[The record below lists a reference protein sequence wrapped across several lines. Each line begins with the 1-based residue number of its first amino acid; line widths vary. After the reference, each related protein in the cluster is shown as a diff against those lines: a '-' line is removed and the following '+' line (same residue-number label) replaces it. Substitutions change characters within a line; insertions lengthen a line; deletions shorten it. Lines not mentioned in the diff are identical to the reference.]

1 MARYIN
7 RSRAAV
13 ICFGGWGLQTML
25 HLWPRVRF
33 IQEERR
39 ILGIDRE
46 FPDLNRQ
53 TAFACVMPHPIP
65 EEHDGRPL
73 SVVYPAPSS
82 AYPEPYYVEKKLLT
96 SRSDSGEFGLTSS
109 EVWADRLFKSALAKK
124 KLDEKN
130 SDDGSNEA
138 QYIQPLAMSEPFGYK
153 VPNSSSRLWRE
164 DMFAAGI
171 AWAEPVVKAL
181 LRHVIDPTRLDNI
194 QTLDPYVQTN
204 IYVVASLAEPLTSA
218 LIWPIISEL
227 TATLGT
233 RNIAR
238 VIAFL
243 STGSFALDDTAAIE
257 EAACH
262 TALREIESLTGVS
275 RVGQKE
281 LAERVRLKQGWSERV
296 GLPLFDRIYML
307 DKEKTNAALAR
318 DAHELAVLTGNV
330 IEAFLTADGA
340 THVETRLGPDIDAQA
355 AQRRYSLVGAAN
367 DYVPLADYIDA
378 AIRDEQKRIV
388 QSLVVPQDDA
398 ATVEASLKDLKAE
411 RDKAVKDLMRSG
423 TMRMFETETALTRE
437 GRRWRRRLG
446 NAWNRRR
453 QPEGFTSPLPDWLP
467 ELRIARSYL
476 LPDSVRERLRRQRHP
491 WQWRLEFNDHVTA
504 LAGNIEPELRTQR
517 FARAWGIPYHYPAST
532 SSAQRVL
539 ERLDNP
545 SITAE
550 ARQETL
556 LELGNRQ
563 NLLKEELGTYTERTW
578 ATRWRNDQRVI
589 PHAMFEALRI
599 SVNDACAVTKGR
611 PDGLLRA
618 NTRLKSWREECEV
631 IVEELGENA
640 ADPEDIEW
648 SQHYAGKLDTF
659 ERRFASAAG
668 NYPQR
673 AAIWARAIL
682 GGFFITFLVFNWLLF
697 ELRLNL
703 TQWQVLLIGVGCI
716 GVTAALAGLVEGLAL
731 WRLQRLKQQRI
742 VLAQERLSR
751 SAEQYVRSNLH
762 SVYRRLGEVLGDL
775 QEEIDSTVESL
786 RKWSKAEDKIHVL
799 PQGIERSHLRAA
811 HLSDAIWERVKS
823 HVQSERSPAENL
835 PAETLFLRA
844 WSTDGKAERL
854 WYEAGQKPEDR
865 LAQRIRLALELPFNR
880 REQVEHVVEVE
891 TLRRLI
897 DSRLEEER
905 ASSAGEMAAS
915 RRSRMEIE
923 EELTNEMWCAFR
935 NQNGCSACS
944 IPDGCPLVIK
954 EADAEQ
960 GTPPAWPL
968 HNLYIE
974 YLQRATGYLHPS
986 GAIFPGGSKETIQQ
1000 IIGEFAIEKLI
1011 IGIDSSLAEAEALD
1025 RRRDFV
1031 EESVARAKPAG
1042 NHELVD
1048 PFEDSLVDIE
1058 FGVTPEGAKSP
1069 FEPIFRDRKV
1079 SLLPSQDPTSI
1090 TTVRTVNWLALSDLL
1105 FVDRCRTEFIRLDDD
1120 NRKDLALLSDLLSE
1134 KVGREL
1140 YDLPKGNEQA
1150 KYVRYQPI
1158 VW

>member
-46 FPDLNRQ
+46 LPDLNRQ

-65 EEHDGRPL
+65 EENDGRPL
-73 SVVYPAPSS
+73 SVVHPASSS
-82 AYPEPYYVEKKLLT
+82 AYPEPYYVEKKLRT
-96 SRSDSGEFGLTSS
+96 SRSDCGELGLTSS
-109 EVWADRLFKSALAKK
+109 EVWANRLFKSALVKK
-124 KLDEKN
+124 KMDEQN
-130 SDDGSNEA
+130 SDDGSNQVE
-138 QYIQPLAMSEPFGYK
+138 YIQPLAMSEPFGYEA
-153 VPNSSSRLWRE
+153 PNTSSRLWRK

-181 LRHVIDPTRLDNI
+181 LRHVIDPTRLDSI

-238 VIAFL
+238 VIAFF

-281 LAERVRLKQGWSERV
+281 LAERVRFRQGWSERV

-340 THVETRLGPDIDAQA
+340 THVETRLGPDIDVQA
-355 AQRRYSLVGAAN
+355 VQRRYSLVGAAN

-388 QSLVVPQDDA
+388 QTLIVPQDSEP
-398 ATVEASLKDLKAE
+398 TVQASLGDLKAE

-423 TMRMFETETALTRE
+423 AMRMFETESALTSE
-437 GRRWRRRLG
+437 GQRWRRRLA

-453 QPEGFTSPLPDWLP
+453 QPEGFVSPLPDWLP

-491 WQWRLEFNDHVTA
+491 WQWRLEFNDHMTA

-532 SSAQRVL
+532 SSAQRAL
-539 ERLDNP
+539 EQLENTE
-545 SITAE
+545 ITAE

-556 LELGNRQ
+556 RQLRERQ
-563 NLLKEELGTYTERTW
+563 NLLEGELNNYTERTW

-618 NTRLKSWREECEV
+618 NTRLKSWRDECEV

-640 ADPEDIEW
+640 ADSEDIEW
-648 SQHYAGKLDTF
+648 SQQYAGKLDTF
-659 ERRFASAAG
+659 EHRFASAAG
-668 NYPQR
+668 NYPRR
-673 AAIWARAIL
+673 AAIWTRAIL

-703 TQWQVLLIGVGCI
+703 TQWQVLLIGVGCLGI
-716 GVTAALAGLVEGLAL
+716 TAALVGLVEGLAR

-762 SVYRRLGEVLGDL
+762 SVYRRLGAVLGDL
-775 QEEIDSTVESL
+775 QEEIDSTIESL
-786 RKWSKAEDKIHVL
+786 CKWSRAEEKIHVL

-811 HLSDAIWERVKS
+811 HLSDVIWERVKS

-835 PAETLFLRA
+835 PADAIFVRA

-854 WYEAGQKPEDR
+854 WYEAGQKSEDR
-865 LAQRIRLALELPFNR
+865 LAQRIRLTLELPFNR
-880 REQVEHVVEVE
+880 REQREHVVEVE
-891 TLRRLI
+891 ILRRLVEM
-897 DSRLEEER
+897 RLNEETT
-905 ASSAGEMAAS
+905 SSAGDPAAP
-915 RRSRMEIE
+915 RRSRDDIEKELME
-923 EELTNEMWCAFR
+923 NRWCAFR
-935 NQNGCSACS
+935 NQGGCSAC
-944 IPDGCPLVIK
+944 PMLGDCPLVAK
-954 EADAEQ
+954 DSDPEQ
-960 GTPPAWPL
+960 ANSPAWSL
-968 HNLYIE
+968 HDLFIE
-974 YLQRATGYLHPS
+974 YLHRATDYLHPS

-1000 IIGEFAIEKLI
+1000 IIDEFAIEKLI
-1011 IGIDSSLAEAEALD
+1011 TGIDSSLGEADTLD

-1042 NHELVD
+1042 NYELVD

-1069 FEPIFRDRKV
+1069 LEPIFRDRKV
-1079 SLLPSQDPTSI
+1079 SLLPSRDPTSI

-1105 FVDRCRTEFIRLDDD
+1105 FVDRCRTEFIRLDDH
-1120 NRKDLALLSDLLSE
+1120 NREKLALLSNLLSE

-1150 KYVRYQPI
+1150 KDVRYQPI
-1158 VW
+1158 IW

>member
-1 MARYIN
+1 MTRYIN

-39 ILGIDRE
+39 ILGIE
-46 FPDLNRQ
+46 HELPDLNRQ
-53 TAFACVMPHPIP
+53 TAFACVLPHPLP
-65 EEHDGRPL
+65 ETSAGKPL
-73 SVVYPAPSS
+73 TVVHPASSSV
-82 AYPEPYYVEKKLLT
+82 YPEPYYVEKLLRA
-96 SRSDSGEFGLTSS
+96 SRSDRGEQGLTSS
-109 EVWADRLFKSALAKK
+109 EVWANRIYEYALAQV
-124 KLDEKN
+124 DENK
-130 SDDGSNEA
+130 DK
-138 QYIQPLAMSEPFGYK
+138 YIQELTMSEPFGYEA
-153 VPNSSSRLWRE
+153 PNSSSRLWRQ

-181 LRHVIDPTRLDNI
+181 LRHVIDPTRLDSI

-204 IYVVASLAEPLTSA
+204 IYVVASMAEPLTSA

-227 TATLGT
+227 TAALGT

-238 VIAFL
+238 VIAFFA
-243 STGSFALDDTAAIE
+243 TGSFALDDTAAVE
-257 EAACH
+257 EAACY

-275 RVGQKE
+275 RVGKKE
-281 LAERVRLKQGWSERV
+281 LGERVRYKQGWSERV
-296 GLPLFDRIYML
+296 GLSLFDRIYML

-388 QSLVVPQDDA
+388 QTLVVPQNDA
-398 ATVEASLKDLKAE
+398 ATVDASLKDLKAE

-423 TMRMFETETALTRE
+423 AMRMFETETGLTIA
-437 GRRWRRRLG
+437 GRRWHRRLA

-453 QPEGFTSPLPDWLP
+453 QREGFVSPLPDWFPVLQ
-467 ELRIARSYL
+467 IARSYL
-476 LPDSVRERLRRQRHP
+476 LPDSVRERLRRQRYP

-532 SSAQRVL
+532 SSAQRAL
-539 ERLDNP
+539 EQLENP
-545 SITAE
+545 EITAE
-550 ARQETL
+550 ARQEIL
-556 LELGNRQ
+556 LQLRDRQ
-563 NLLKEELGTYTERTW
+563 NLFREELNNYTERTW

-618 NTRLKSWREECEV
+618 TTRLKSWRDECEV

-648 SQHYAGKLDTF
+648 SQHYASKLEAF

-668 NYPQR
+668 NYPER
-673 AAIWARAIL
+673 DAIWARAIL
-682 GGFFITFLVFNWLLF
+682 GGFFITFLVFNWLLL

-703 TQWQVLLIGVGCI
+703 TQWQVLLIGVGCLGI
-716 GVTAALAGLVEGLAL
+716 TAALAGLVEGVAL
-731 WRLQRLKQQRI
+731 WRMQRLKHQRI
-742 VLAQERLSR
+742 VLAQQRLSR
-751 SAEQYVRSNLH
+751 NAEQYVRSNLH

-775 QEEIDSTVESL
+775 QKEIDSTIESL
-786 RKWSKAEDKIHVL
+786 AKWAKTEEKIHVL

-811 HLSDAIWERVKS
+811 HLSDKIWERVKS

-835 PAETLFLRA
+835 PAEAIFVRA
-844 WSTDGKAERL
+844 WSTDGKADRL
-854 WYEAGQKPEDR
+854 WYEAGQKQGDR
-865 LAQRIRLALELPFNR
+865 LAQRIRLALELPFNSL
-880 REQVEHVVEVE
+880 EQREHVVEVE
-891 TLRRLI
+891 TLQRLI
-897 DSRLEEER
+897 EVRLNEET
-905 ASSAGEMAAS
+905 ASSTGDPAAQRQS
-915 RRSRMEIE
+915 RSDIE
-923 EELTNEMWCAFR
+923 EELTKENWCAFR
-935 NQNGCSACS
+935 NQGGCSAC
-944 IPDGCPLVIK
+944 PMPGDCPLFAK
-954 EADAEQ
+954 DTDSEQ
-960 GTPPAWPL
+960 RIPPASSL
-968 HNLYIE
+968 HNLIME
-974 YLQRATGYLHPS
+974 YLRSATGYLHPE
-986 GAIFPGGSKETIQQ
+986 GAVFPGGSKETIQQ
-1000 IIGEFAIEKLI
+1000 IIDEFAIEKLI
-1011 IGIDSSLAEAEALD
+1011 VDIDSSLGEADALD

-1058 FGVTPEGAKSP
+1058 FGVTPEGAQSP
-1069 FEPIFRDRKV
+1069 LEPIYRDRKV
-1079 SLLPSQDPTSI
+1079 FLLPSRDPTSI

-1105 FVDRCRTEFIRLDDD
+1105 FVDRCRTEFIRLDDYD
-1120 NRKDLALLSDLLSE
+1120 RKDLALLGDLLSE

-1140 YDLPKGNEQA
+1140 YDLPKGNEHT